1 MNELAIIADD
11 LTGATDSG
19 VQFARRGFNTQVV
32 LHAEEVSA
40 IERNSEIIV
49 LDTDSRAVA
58 AGEAY
63 ERTRLAALQV
73 ARMGFKH
80 VYKKLDSTLRGN
92 LGAEIDAV
100 ADAIPVDCIIV
111 APAYPK
117 IGRTTRNG
125 IHYVNDVRIDRTETA
140 KDPKSPV
147 AEADLVKLL
156 ASQSQRQAGLLPLE
170 ALRAGAEAASLR
182 IGKLLRSGIEII
194 VCDAVS
200 DEDLRRI
207 ADVAAAGVGRMLWAG
222 SAGLAECL
230 PDSLA
235 LARGRGAHEHLSR
248 VVPERGKPVLLVAGS
263 ISKITRSQVAAFNQC
278 PRTKAVELD
287 AIAAMTSDEGCD
299 RELERCSSAVR
310 TALAAGFDVSLYAGC
325 SPGQVRSAQVAGAA
339 RGLQAAE
346 VSNRIASLLGL
357 AASECM
363 DTTELQGVI
372 LTGGDTAKAVCRHL
386 NASGI
391 RLVREI
397 EPGIPLGRLVGSIP
411 LNVVTKAGAFG
422 RENSLVHAKVVL
434 KGEPVDE

>member
-1 MNELAIIADD
+1 MRNRFRRSKGIPKLSAGYGQQGGCRRRGLRAD
-11 LTGATDSG
+11 
-19 VQFARRGFNTQVV
+19 QARRAPSRADGLQARVQKAG
-32 LHAEEVSA
+32 LHAEGQ
-40 IERNSEIIV
+40 
-49 LDTDSRAVA
+49 SRAEV
-58 AGEAY
+58 
-63 ERTRLAALQV
+63 
-73 ARMGFKH
+73 
-80 VYKKLDSTLRGN
+80 
-92 LGAEIDAV
+92 DAV

-235 LARGRGAHEHLSR
+235 LAIGRGAHEHLSR
-248 VVPERGKPVLLVAGS
+248 VVPVRGNPCYWL
-263 ISKITRSQVAAFNQC
+263 R
-278 PRTKAVELD
+278 
-287 AIAAMTSDEGCD
+287 
-299 RELERCSSAVR
+299 
-310 TALAAGFDVSLYAGC
+310 
-325 SPGQVRSAQVAGAA
+325 
-339 RGLQAAE
+339 
-346 VSNRIASLLGL
+346 
-357 AASECM
+357 AASPR
-363 DTTELQGVI
+363 LPGARLPRSI
-372 LTGGDTAKAVCRHL
+372 
-386 NASGI
+386 NA
-391 RLVREI
+391 REQR
-397 EPGIPLGRLVGSIP
+397 PWSSTPSRP
-411 LNVVTKAGAFG
+411 
-422 RENSLVHAKVVL
+422 
-434 KGEPVDE
+434 

>member
-1 MNELAIIADD
+1 
-11 LTGATDSG
+11 
-19 VQFARRGFNTQVV
+19 
-32 LHAEEVSA
+32 
-40 IERNSEIIV
+40 
-49 LDTDSRAVA
+49 
-58 AGEAY
+58 
-63 ERTRLAALQV
+63 
-73 ARMGFKH
+73 
-80 VYKKLDSTLRGN
+80 GN

-100 ADAIPVDCIIV
+100 ADAIPVDCIMV

-170 ALRAGAEAASLR
+170 VLRAGASSR
-182 IGKLLRSGIEII
+182 IGELLRSGIEII

-235 LARGRGAHEHLSR
+235 LARGRGAHERLSR

-263 ISKITRSQVAAFNQC
+263 ISKITQSQVAAFNQC

-287 AIAAMTSDEGCD
+287 AVVAMASDEGCD
-299 RELERCSSAVR
+299 RELERCRERIAGGRSVEPNR
-310 TALAAGFDVSLYAGC
+310 IAARFGGFRMHGFD
-325 SPGQVRSAQVAGAA
+325 GAA
-339 RGLQAAE
+339 R
-346 VSNRIASLLGL
+346 
-357 AASECM
+357 
-363 DTTELQGVI
+363 
-372 LTGGDTAKAVCRHL
+372 RH
-386 NASGI
+386 SD
-391 RLVREI
+391 R
-397 EPGIPLGRLVGSIP
+397 GRHHFP
-411 LNVVTKAGAFG
+411 LNSYSANK
-422 RENSLVHAKVVL
+422 
-434 KGEPVDE
+434 

>member
-1 MNELAIIADD
+1 VGRCVCHERACDYLGRLDGSHRLGRAVRAERLRYAGRLAC
-11 LTGATDSG
+11 G
-19 VQFARRGFNTQVV
+19 RGFGDRKEFRYYQ
-32 LHAEEVSA
+32 
-40 IERNSEIIV
+40 

-63 ERTRLAALQV
+63 ERARLAALQV

-125 IHYVNDVRIDRTETA
+125 IHYVKDVRIDRTETA

-170 ALRAGAEAASLR
+170 ALRAGPEAASLR

-287 AIAAMTSDEGCD
+287 AIFGNDFRRRLRPGA
-299 RELERCSSAVR
+299 RAV
-310 TALAAGFDVSLYAGC
+310 
-325 SPGQVRSAQVAGAA
+325 Q
-339 RGLQAAE
+339 
-346 VSNRIASLLGL
+346 
-357 AASECM
+357 
-363 DTTELQGVI
+363 
-372 LTGGDTAKAVCRHL
+372 
-386 NASGI
+386 
-391 RLVREI
+391 
-397 EPGIPLGRLVGSIP
+397 LGRP
-411 LNVVTKAGAFG
+411 DGACG
-422 RENSLVHAKVVL
+422 RL
-434 KGEPVDE
+434 